1 MALHKSLNSDKQD
14 VRYVSPVT
22 EEREGVH
29 YKQQEGD
36 SGVLPTWNIFVAF
49 FTSFWVRLRLHV
61 ALELLG
67 DPCLYYGLQHFYS
80 SCRQSWSTPRRFLSE
95 FKDELSAGD
104 YSVEFVS
111 LGPKNYRC
119 EHCAAKLLKSKRLP
133 PHQRKGNP
141 VKLWSDEANRLER
154 GVDFAV
160 ENTARNTPGC
170 KTSGAFHCTKISG
183 NFGPNINGAV
193 RPRWKFSGKSGPPP
207 EVVLFDRSVQSDRK
221 LPFHFLACFFFQSR
235 SSSSL
240 HPVVKMEDGSD
251 VNVYECSAGKLQTQ
265 DLNFLLMHGCTQG
278 SGTAVHLNLFFL
290 LVFISF

>member
-1 MALHKSLNSDKQD
+1 
-14 VRYVSPVT
+14 
-22 EEREGVH
+22 VH

-36 SGVLPTWNIFVAF
+36 ACVLPSWNKFVAF

-80 SCRQSWSTPRRFLSE
+80 SSRESRSTPRRFLSE
-95 FKDELSAGD
+95 FKDELNAGD

-119 EHCAAKLLKSKRLP
+119 EHCAAKLLKSKRFP

-141 VKLWSDEANRLER
+141 VKLRRDEANRLER

-160 ENTARNTPGC
+160 ENTEGNTPGC
-170 KTSGAFHCTKISG
+170 KTSGAFHCAKISR
-183 NFGPNINGAV
+183 NFGPNINGTV

-207 EVVLFDRSVQSDRK
+207 EMVLFDRSVQSDRK
-221 LPFHFLACFFFQSR
+221 LPFHFLECLFFSVPLQLFTTP
-235 SSSSL
+235 SSDY
-240 HPVVKMEDGSD
+240 V
-251 VNVYECSAGKLQTQ
+251 CSVCKLQTQ
-265 DLNFLLMHGCTQG
+265 DLNFLLMHSCTQG